1 MAAAVTLGMA
11 RTLRRTG
18 VVLLLL
24 ALAWAAGFVW
34 FLQITRMPAE
44 QPRRADGIV
53 VLTGGSDRVETALH
67 LLAENR
73 ARLLLISGVGAGAP
87 FHDLA
92 RLAGVDPGLA
102 PRVTLGRAALSTH
115 GNAMETAAWVRE
127 NTVQS
132 LIVVTS
138 GYHMPR
144 ALAELSRALPAIDLV
159 PYPVISAARRGP
171 RDIAALRFLAQEYT
185 KFLIAEAGLSSLTAR
200 DAEPDH
206 PP

>member
-87 FHDLA
+87 FQDLA